1 MGASSTIK
9 GDVEQIAQSAQKLT
23 DFSSDLGTTLKNLK
37 TVVDSISEVTYGSAS
52 QTLLTTYYALD
63 KDLNTY
69 VTELDTLGKNVKTSS
84 ENLDAIDDAATRGL
98 SYEG

>member
-1 MGASSTIK
+1 MANSSIIR
-9 GDVEQIAQSAQKLT
+9 GEVDQITQSAQKLT
-23 DFSSDLGTTLKNLK
+23 DFSSELGTTLKNLR
-37 TVVDSISEVTYGSAS
+37 TVVDSISDVTYGTAS

-69 VTELDTLGKNVKTSS
+69 VTELETLGKNVRTSAD
-84 ENLDAIDDAATRGL
+84 NLEAIDEAATRGL

>member
-1 MGASSTIK
+1 MGASSIIK

-23 DFSSDLGTTLKNLK
+23 NFSTDLGTTLKSLK
-37 TVVDSISEVTYGSAS
+37 GVVDSIAEVTYGSAS

-63 KDLNTY
+63 KDLNSY

-84 ENLDAIDDAATRGL
+84 ENLTAVDDAASRGL

>member
-1 MGASSTIK
+1 MANSSIIR
-9 GDVEQIAQSAQKLT
+9 GEVDQITQSAQKLT
-23 DFSSDLGTTLKNLK
+23 DFSAELGTTLKNLR
-37 TVVDSISEVTYGSAS
+37 TVVDSISDVTYGTAS

-69 VTELDTLGKNVKTSS
+69 VTELETLGKNVRTSAD
-84 ENLDAIDDAATRGL
+84 NLEAIDEAATRGL

>member
-9 GDVEQIAQSAQKLT
+9 GDVEQIAQSATKLQT
-23 DFSSDLGTTLKNLK
+23 FSADLGTTLKSLK
-37 TVVDSISEVTYGSAS
+37 SVVDNIAEVTYGSAS
-52 QTLLTTYYALD
+52 ETLLTTYYALD

-84 ENLDAIDDAATRGL
+84 ENLDAIDEAATRGL